1 MNITQEMMVKK
12 LADESG
18 FYQRDIRTL
27 LKCLNKVVFDCL
39 SDVTED
45 EDMTIQVV
53 EGCKLTAYVVP
64 ERERVDP
71 RDRSPIV
78 CPPTIKLGAKYSE
91 VFKAKIQEQYDSRE
105 DG

>member
-1 MNITQEMMVKK
+1 MNITQEMLVKK
-12 LADESG
+12 CAEQSG
-18 FYQRDIRTL
+18 FYQRDVRIL
-27 LKCLNKVVFDCL
+27 FKCLNEVVFDCL
-39 SDVTED
+39 TDVTED
-45 EDMTIQVV
+45 EDISVQVV

-78 CPPTIKLGAKYSE
+78 CAPTVKLGSKYSE
-91 VFKAKIQEQYDSRE
+91 VFKAKVQEKYDSRD